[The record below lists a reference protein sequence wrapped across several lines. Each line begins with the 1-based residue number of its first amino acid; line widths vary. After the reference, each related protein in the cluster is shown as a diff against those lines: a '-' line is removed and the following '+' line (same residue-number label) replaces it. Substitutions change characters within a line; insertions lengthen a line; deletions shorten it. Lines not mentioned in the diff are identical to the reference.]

1 MLKPELQSFTVA
13 QESCGEEAD
22 DFLIQIEL
30 DIGAESMQGSETFV
44 IDVISPTRL
53 EKTLELNETEFGRG
67 MLITRNYDVSRVRSS
82 IQKRL
87 QTCSGETW
95 AEIASNLSKY
105 FRWEYD

>member
-1 MLKPELQSFTVA
+1 MKPELHAFTIA
-13 QESCGEEAD
+13 QESWGEEAD

-30 DIGAESMQGSETFV
+30 DIGAVSMEGSETFMITV
-44 IDVISPTRL
+44 VSPTRL
-53 EKTLELNETEFGRG
+53 EKALELNETEFGRG
-67 MLITRNYDVSRVRSS
+67 MLIARNYNVSRVRSS
-82 IQKRL
+82 IEKRL

>member
-13 QESCGEEAD
+13 HESWGEKAE

-30 DIGAESMQGSETFV
+30 DIGAASMQGSKTFMITV
-44 IDVISPTRL
+44 VSPTRL
-53 EKTLELNETEFGRG
+53 EKALELNETEFGRG
-67 MLITRNYDVSRVRSS
+67 MLIARNYDVSRIRSS
-82 IQKRL
+82 IEKTL
-87 QTCSGETW
+87 QTCSGEIW